1 MAARVGL
8 LLRALPLL
16 LWGGLD
22 AQFAE
27 RVSRE
32 LRREAEAFLEKY
44 GYLSE
49 QVSKAPTS
57 MQFSDAIREFQ
68 WVSQLPVSGVLDPA
82 TLRQMTRPRC
92 GVADTDSQA
101 AWTERVSTLF
111 AGRRAKMRRKKRF
124 TKQGN
129 KWYKQ
134 HLSYRLVNWPQHLP
148 EPAVRGAVHAAFQLW
163 SNVSALEFW
172 EAPATGPAD
181 IRLTFFQGD
190 HNDGLSNAFDGPE
203 QPCEKELRYHH
214 SHFHV
219 RKLRLGGVKLL
230 AQGHTASKWGRPGA
244 RLPAPPWRSALRPRR
259 ALVPEPPPRA
269 QPVRGAGA

>member
-27 RVSRE
+27 RVSQE

-124 TKQGN
+124 TKQVFKISN
-129 KWYKQ
+129 KMGLFSQ
-134 HLSYRLVNWPQHLP
+134 V
-148 EPAVRGAVHAAFQLW
+148 
-163 SNVSALEFW
+163 
-172 EAPATGPAD
+172 
-181 IRLTFFQGD
+181 FF
-190 HNDGLSNAFDGPE
+190 NN
-203 QPCEKELRYHH
+203 
-214 SHFHV
+214 
-219 RKLRLGGVKLL
+219 
-230 AQGHTASKWGRPGA
+230 
-244 RLPAPPWRSALRPRR
+244 
-259 ALVPEPPPRA
+259 
-269 QPVRGAGA
+269 

>member
-124 TKQGN
+124 TKQGT
-129 KWYKQ
+129 
-134 HLSYRLVNWPQHLP
+134 SPRLCN
-148 EPAVRGAVHAAFQLW
+148 
-163 SNVSALEFW
+163 
-172 EAPATGPAD
+172 
-181 IRLTFFQGD
+181 
-190 HNDGLSNAFDGPE
+190 
-203 QPCEKELRYHH
+203 RYD
-214 SHFHV
+214 
-219 RKLRLGGVKLL
+219 
-230 AQGHTASKWGRPGA
+230 
-244 RLPAPPWRSALRPRR
+244 
-259 ALVPEPPPRA
+259 
-269 QPVRGAGA
+269 

>member
-27 RVSRE
+27 RVSQE

-124 TKQGN
+124 TKQ
-129 KWYKQ
+129 
-134 HLSYRLVNWPQHLP
+134 
-148 EPAVRGAVHAAFQLW
+148 
-163 SNVSALEFW
+163 
-172 EAPATGPAD
+172 
-181 IRLTFFQGD
+181 
-190 HNDGLSNAFDGPE
+190 
-203 QPCEKELRYHH
+203 
-214 SHFHV
+214 
-219 RKLRLGGVKLL
+219 
-230 AQGHTASKWGRPGA
+230 
-244 RLPAPPWRSALRPRR
+244 
-259 ALVPEPPPRA
+259 ALVAYWESRL
-269 QPVRGAGA
+269 QPTSSPSKESSSSPALSPCPLRFPF